1 MSSYDTD
8 SDMAGR
14 VQFHDKATCISYIA
28 NNFWKSIQHFSFY
41 QWINSRENW
50 DLKSWNDN

>member
-8 SDMAGR
+8 SDMASR

-28 NNFWKSIQHFSFY
+28 NNFRKSMYPALLILSM
-41 QWINSRENW
+41 
-50 DLKSWNDN
+50 DK